1 VGKLLLVFT
10 ILPLVEIYLLLVLN
24 QHAGLWPTVGIVV
37 GTGVLGAIVAHAE
50 GMRVLREWQR
60 SLVRGRVPEE
70 GVLGGVLILIG
81 GILLITPGVIT
92 DLVGIVLLIPPTR
105 RLVANAI
112 RRRLEQK
119 IQQGSIKVVSVS
131 QVGQKQPSP
140 EGYDSFR
147 PPRVVM
153 DVEAEDLDPDDESG
167 GRSSD
172 RRVLH

>member
-1 VGKLLLVFT
+1 MGKLLLVFT
-10 ILPLVEIYLLLVLN
+10 IIPLLEIYLLLVLN

-37 GTGVLGAIVAHAE
+37 GTGILGAIVAHAE
-50 GMRVLREWQR
+50 GARVLREWQR

-81 GILLITPGVIT
+81 GILLVTPGVIT
-92 DLVGIVLLIPPTR
+92 DLVGITLLIPPTR
-105 RLVANAI
+105 RLVANVI
-112 RRRLEQK
+112 RKRLEQK
-119 IQQGSIKVVSVS
+119 IQQGAIKVVSVS
-131 QVGQKQPSP
+131 HVGGQPPSP
-140 EGYDSFR
+140 GGYDSFR

-153 DVEAEDLDPDDESG
+153 DVEAEEIDPDDEAG

>member
-1 VGKLLLVFT
+1 MGKLLLVFT
-10 ILPLVEIYLLLVLN
+10 IVPIIEIYLLLVLN

-37 GTGVLGAIVAHAE
+37 GAGILGAIVAHAE
-50 GMRVLREWQR
+50 GLRVLRAWQR

-81 GILLITPGVIT
+81 GILLVAPGVVT
-92 DLVGIVLLIPPTR
+92 DLAGIFLLIPPTR
-105 RLVANAI
+105 RLVAAAI

-119 IQQGSIKVVSVS
+119 IQQGAIKVVSVS
-131 QVGQKQPSP
+131 QVGAQPPSAG
-140 EGYDSFR
+140 GYDSFR

-153 DVEAEDLDPDDESG
+153 DVEAEEFDPDDESG

>member
-10 ILPLVEIYLLLVLN
+10 IIPLAEIYLLLLIN
-24 QHAGLWPTVGIVV
+24 QYVGLWPTIGIVV
-37 GTGVLGAIVAHAE
+37 GTGIVGAFVAHSE

-70 GVLGGVLILIG
+70 GVLGGALILIG
-81 GILLITPGVIT
+81 GILLVTPGVIT
-92 DLVGIVLLIPPTR
+92 DLVGITLLIPPTR
-105 RLVANAI
+105 RLVAKAI
-112 RRRLEQK
+112 RARLEQK
-119 IQQGSIKVVSVS
+119 INQGAIKVVSVS
-131 QVGQKQPSP
+131 QVGVQPPQSG
-140 EGYDSFR
+140 GYDSFR

-153 DVEAEDLDPDDESG
+153 DVEAEDIDLDDESG